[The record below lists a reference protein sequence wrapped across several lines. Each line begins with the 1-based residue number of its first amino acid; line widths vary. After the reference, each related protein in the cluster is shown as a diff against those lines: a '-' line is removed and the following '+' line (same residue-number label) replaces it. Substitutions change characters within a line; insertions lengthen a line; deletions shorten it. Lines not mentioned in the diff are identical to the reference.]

1 MGRCTLLKRLLPLLG
16 AAPPIELM
24 TRCVLFLL
32 KVHHKA
38 IVANAGL
45 VSLLHPLDAA
55 LKARLASEQKVVGY
69 VEIAAHI
76 ESRRLLLSTAGTLL
90 GRYNLAA
97 MRLMQSGIEATT
109 KSRFFEEASASKSK
123 KKSVMELRMQTAA
136 TKRTARDK
144 IAMIQNKPKDPVA
157 AVKEGKVRI

>member
-1 MGRCTLLKRLLPLLG
+1 
-16 AAPPIELM
+16 
-24 TRCVLFLL
+24 
-32 KVHHKA
+32 
-38 IVANAGL
+38 
-45 VSLLHPLDAA
+45 
-55 LKARLASEQKVVGY
+55 
-69 VEIAAHI
+69 
-76 ESRRLLLSTAGTLL
+76 
-90 GRYNLAA
+90 

>member
-1 MGRCTLLKRLLPLLG
+1 
-16 AAPPIELM
+16 
-24 TRCVLFLL
+24 
-32 KVHHKA
+32 
-38 IVANAGL
+38 
-45 VSLLHPLDAA
+45 
-55 LKARLASEQKVVGY
+55 
-69 VEIAAHI
+69 
-76 ESRRLLLSTAGTLL
+76 
-90 GRYNLAA
+90 

-123 KKSVMELRMQTAA
+123 KKSKSVMELRMQTAA